1 MLLFLSMVVTVII
14 LVDNRGLPLILWLIM
29 ETGDILY
36 SLALSVGG
44 KLFLYAIDI
53 VALVIIFL
61 YISLYFRNIFFERRY
76 NQVATIV

>member
-1 MLLFLSMVVTVII
+1 MVVTVII

-53 VALVIIFL
+53 LALVIIFL
-61 YISLYFRNIFFERRY
+61 YILLYFRNIFLKGGITRLKHLSS
-76 NQVATIV
+76 ILDL

>member
-1 MLLFLSMVVTVII
+1 MVVTVII